1 MTNKYNSVAEI
12 NAEKKSWRIMVRVVR
27 LWMVLDVL
35 TNKQTSSNKIPF
47 SMEMVLVDSKQTLIY
62 KFEKTFQE
70 GKVYPIQFFGVAEN
84 EGIYKTTYHK
94 YKIVFQYSTKVAL
107 VDNASVP
114 YSAYDF
120 VHIRDIVCGGYDT
133 DYLVENE
140 RNIRRSKINVILIED
155 DVFSIEC
162 TLFGPFV
169 DELNAFLASRVV
181 ENVVIK
187 YIFKIVFVE
196 QELCSMLNVKR
207 MMESPPQG
215 LSQIIDSIALTMSE
229 DFLHNTTRKTIG
241 GLKDCFE
248 CTLIQIFF
256 FCEKCNKHVANVVL
270 RYHINV
276 CVIDESNSTTSVIF
290 DQDATILFS
299 KSCANINLVE
309 NFPRKITNLVDGC
322 FFIKVEVNSGCNS

>member
-1 MTNKYNSVAEI
+1 
-12 NAEKKSWRIMVRVVR
+12 MVRVVR

-47 SMEMVLVDSKQTLIY
+47 SMEMVLVDS

-133 DYLVENE
+133 DYLVD
-140 RNIRRSKINVILIED
+140 KIHLQNCI
-155 DVFSIEC
+155 C
-162 TLFGPFV
+162 GT
-169 DELNAFLASRVV
+169 RVV
-181 ENVVIK
+181 FNAKCEEVK
-187 YIFKIVFVE
+187 
-196 QELCSMLNVKR
+196 ELATR

-248 CTLIQIFF
+248 VTCFPIFGTVKYVVDD
-256 FCEKCNKHVANVVL
+256 EKW
-270 RYHINV
+270 
-276 CVIDESNSTTSVIF
+276 
-290 DQDATILFS
+290 
-299 KSCANINLVE
+299 
-309 NFPRKITNLVDGC
+309 
-322 FFIKVEVNSGCNS
+322 

>member
-181 ENVVIK
+181 ENVVVIIHLAK
-187 YIFKIVFVE
+187 MNCFQDKIHLQNCICGTRVVFNAKCEEVK
-196 QELCSMLNVKR
+196 ELATR

-248 CTLIQIFF
+248 VTCFPIFGTVKYVVDD
-256 FCEKCNKHVANVVL
+256 EKW
-270 RYHINV
+270 YHINV

-299 KSCANINLVE
+299 KSCANMFE
-309 NFPRKITNLVDGC
+309 TYMKKR
-322 FFIKVEVNSGCNS
+322 IKVEKI

>member
-47 SMEMVLVDSKQTLIY
+47 SMEMVLVDSK
-62 KFEKTFQE
+62 
-70 GKVYPIQFFGVAEN
+70 
-84 EGIYKTTYHK
+84 
-94 YKIVFQYSTKVAL
+94 YSTKVAL

-133 DYLVENE
+133 DYLVD
-140 RNIRRSKINVILIED
+140 KIHLQNCI
-155 DVFSIEC
+155 C
-162 TLFGPFV
+162 GT
-169 DELNAFLASRVV
+169 RVV
-181 ENVVIK
+181 FNAKCEEVK
-187 YIFKIVFVE
+187 
-196 QELCSMLNVKR
+196 ELATR

-248 CTLIQIFF
+248 
-256 FCEKCNKHVANVVL
+256 
-270 RYHINV
+270 
-276 CVIDESNSTTSVIF
+276 
-290 DQDATILFS
+290 DATILFS
-299 KSCANINLVE
+299 KSCANMFETYMKMLKMIVSVVKKEATDLSKDSE
-309 NFPRKITNLVDGC
+309 
-322 FFIKVEVNSGCNS
+322 